1 MQDEIFDPVERQVIA
16 LAAGSASRECG
27 GTASGPVGRFA
38 ASAMR
43 LLTGAE
49 VRPLANPR
57 LEALRRLACAAF
69 ATGGRAGE
77 RVMAAAR
84 EAGLSQEQ
92 SAELTRLA
100 SARTAFA

>member
-1 MQDEIFDPVERQVIA
+1 MQDEIFDPIERQVIA

-27 GTASGPVGRFA
+27 GAQRGPIGRA
-38 ASAMR
+38 AARAMR

-69 ATGGRAGE
+69 ATGGRAGQ
-77 RVMAAAR
+77 RVIAAAT
-84 EAGLSQEQ
+84 EAGLSQAQ
-92 SAELTRLA
+92 IAELGRLA
-100 SARTAFA
+100 AARRAIA